1 MTLRSKALQEIKK
14 HIHLIE
20 YVLLFYYCVTKY
32 HRYSSLKQ
40 HTLIYLPV
48 SIAQKFRNGL
58 AGFSALRSHLAVSIK
73 ILAGVHSHFI
83 NEIDGGGGEAL
94 VFLCLEMLFHW
105 IWFSGLIGIFFQI
118 KVPILVRVLK
128 RNTIGDDR

>member
-83 NEIDGGGGEAL
+83 NEIDGGGRGSFSFSL
-94 VFLCLEMLFHW
+94 SGNVISLNMVFW
-105 IWFSGLIGIFFQI
+105 I
-118 KVPILVRVLK
+118 
-128 RNTIGDDR
+128 DRHFLSNKSAYISQGSQEKHNRRW